1 MKRRSL
7 QRFLRKILIPF
18 GIILMLFTACT
29 REPEVIRTETE
40 KTEPVSESVTETD
53 PETEKTTETETVSE
67 SESESTEDPE
77 AREES
82 ASENTADTES
92 ESESETESSE
102 ETETA
107 APKNS
112 HEGEAVFFGH
122 YMNADIAAL
131 NQRTLNSEGAH
142 LYDVLSEPS
151 FGAESVRALIEAYS
165 FPETAYLGGEPR
177 TDDRTWE
184 IMENRNLSALSEE
197 NFGIRYALLTDNADV
212 RAFPTMLPAK
222 NELTEESFDLLQ
234 ESGFSLGEGVIV
246 LHESADGAFLFV
258 QGSNYSGWI
267 EREKAAFCGFS
278 EFSEYLSA
286 EDFIVVLKQRF
297 MLNSQAMRLGTV
309 LPYRERTE
317 EGFTVLLPERSESG
331 ELIIREEMVPD
342 DPQSVSDGFLPY
354 SVEDLTNRSFT
365 LTGFP
370 YGWGDTNQ
378 YYDCSSTA
386 GLLYQCYGIRLP
398 RNTSWMKGFDGGGAY
413 RISLEGLSDEEK
425 LQEIVKHPGAVLV
438 MNGHAMIY
446 GGTRTDEEGN
456 THYIVVHA
464 NSGYYD
470 SPAAD
475 VFHPVY
481 ATVEADLLG
490 LYRAD
495 GTLFLSAVHTLLY
508 YE

>member
-151 FGAESVRALIEAYS
+151 FGAESVRECFRVCLKTTQMRQSPSIPHRMAVPSIKRLALCR
-165 FPETAYLGGEPR
+165 P
-177 TDDRTWE
+177 
-184 IMENRNLSALSEE
+184 
-197 NFGIRYALLTDNADV
+197 
-212 RAFPTMLPAK
+212 
-222 NELTEESFDLLQ
+222 
-234 ESGFSLGEGVIV
+234 
-246 LHESADGAFLFV
+246 
-258 QGSNYSGWI
+258 
-267 EREKAAFCGFS
+267 
-278 EFSEYLSA
+278 
-286 EDFIVVLKQRF
+286 
-297 MLNSQAMRLGTV
+297 
-309 LPYRERTE
+309 
-317 EGFTVLLPERSESG
+317 
-331 ELIIREEMVPD
+331 
-342 DPQSVSDGFLPY
+342 
-354 SVEDLTNRSFT
+354 
-365 LTGFP
+365 
-370 YGWGDTNQ
+370 
-378 YYDCSSTA
+378 
-386 GLLYQCYGIRLP
+386 
-398 RNTSWMKGFDGGGAY
+398 MKK
-413 RISLEGLSDEEK
+413 R
-425 LQEIVKHPGAVLV
+425 Q
-438 MNGHAMIY
+438 
-446 GGTRTDEEGN
+446 
-456 THYIVVHA
+456 
-464 NSGYYD
+464 
-470 SPAAD
+470 
-475 VFHPVY
+475 
-481 ATVEADLLG
+481 
-490 LYRAD
+490 
-495 GTLFLSAVHTLLY
+495 
-508 YE
+508 